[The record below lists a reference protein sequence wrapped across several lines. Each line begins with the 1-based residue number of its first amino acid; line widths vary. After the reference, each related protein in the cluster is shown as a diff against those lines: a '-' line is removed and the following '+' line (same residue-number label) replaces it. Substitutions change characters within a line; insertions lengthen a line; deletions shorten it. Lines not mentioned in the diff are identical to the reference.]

1 VTNNTSL
8 TILSTAIRQDAQGR
22 YCLNDC
28 HRAAG
33 GDNAKRPSLWAENA
47 QTKALIVELEG
58 SAGNP
63 AHPFNVVTAGPNE
76 GRGTY
81 GSEEVLLAY
90 AQWISPAF
98 HVQCLR
104 ALLSLMKGEI
114 PSARTKR
121 IRKPGVTAIFKSR
134 FAIGRL
140 IGLDEN
146 QAAIAAGRACEKKCG
161 ENPLP
166 DMGLTYLEAPTQQRT
181 MTATQIAEALNLPGK
196 QPGMAGNNLMAAAG
210 LQTFHRDKRNK
221 KVWTPT
227 EAGMPFARLCDV
239 GKGHSD
245 GSVPTYQWL
254 PSVLEPLRLHL
265 ATTVEAPPFTKNPEP
280 VS

>member
-1 VTNNTSL
+1 MTNNTQAITISSALSSGAPTMSSREVADICGARHNDVVATIERLFENGVLRESRKTTRTYRPEKGGRPTEVYDL
-8 TILSTAIRQDAQGR
+8 TKRDTLVVVSG
-22 YCLNDC
+22 YNDEV
-28 HRAAG
+28 RAKII
-33 GDNAKRPSLWAENA
+33 DRW
-47 QTKALIVELEG
+47 IELE
-58 SAGNP
+58 
-63 AHPFNVVTAGPNE
+63 
-76 GRGTY
+76 
-81 GSEEVLLAY
+81 
-90 AQWISPAF
+90 
-98 HVQCLR
+98 
-104 ALLSLMKGEI
+104 KGCADEI
-114 PSARTKR
+114 RTRKSR
-121 IRKPGVTAIFKSR
+121 SRKPSVASIFKSR